1 MRPPPAVRE
10 GADPYVHIRD
20 STISAANFLSD
31 GTVDVFDVVPYAPT
45 PDAELVIPR

>member
-1 MRPPPAVRE
+1 MRPPPAVRA
-10 GADPYVHIRD
+10 ADLYVHIRD
-20 STISAANFLSD
+20 STISAANFLSG